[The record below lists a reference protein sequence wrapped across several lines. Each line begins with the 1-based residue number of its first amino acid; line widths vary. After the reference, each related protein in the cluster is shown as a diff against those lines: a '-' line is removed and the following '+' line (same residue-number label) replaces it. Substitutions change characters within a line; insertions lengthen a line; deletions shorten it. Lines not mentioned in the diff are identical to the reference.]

1 MVLGSSDPLSIL
13 RGTTKG
19 MTACKEV
26 PEFPDSQVRNV
37 RLGEMSRVQKLAK
50 RCQSG
55 GGSCGTGRTGQLG
68 LKLGSRAVC

>member
-13 RGTTKG
+13 QGTTKG

-26 PEFPDSQVRNV
+26 PEFPDSQVR
-37 RLGEMSRVQKLAK
+37 LGEMSRVQKLAK
-50 RCQSG
+50 NCQSG

-68 LKLGSRAVC
+68 LKLGTRAVC